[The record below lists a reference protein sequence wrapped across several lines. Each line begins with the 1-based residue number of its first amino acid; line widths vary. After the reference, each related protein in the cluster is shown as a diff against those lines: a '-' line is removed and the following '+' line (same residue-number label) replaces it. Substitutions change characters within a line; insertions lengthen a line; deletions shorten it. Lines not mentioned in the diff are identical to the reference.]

1 MKKVSCRTVDI
12 YHTLLLLIFGGLNFH
27 DFGDYKEIAK
37 SKVREN
43 KLPCGGGGGELLLS
57 EPTVTVFYLSFV
69 ENWVEQCS
77 VQRKMPD
84 RVGCHSCQ
92 RPPLRS

>member
-43 KLPCGGGGGELLLS
+43 KLPCGGGGGGV
-57 EPTVTVFYLSFV
+57 VTFGTYGYRILFKF
-69 ENWVEQCS
+69 
-77 VQRKMPD
+77 R
-84 RVGCHSCQ
+84 
-92 RPPLRS
+92 